1 MSSAAESADPGKL
14 EEQANSARDQVDQTL
29 DALERRFSVKRKV
42 HQATDALG
50 AAATRVSKTVSPS
63 ITSMIRFDHTHVLA
77 AFRRYR
83 TRLSPSRKRALV
95 ANVCLALEIHG
106 QLEEEI
112 FYPALLEAGAS
123 AEELDKCVSEHDETR
138 ELIDKLR
145 ALEPRD
151 AEFDQTFMLMVRNV
165 LHHVA
170 DEETMLIPLAESAL
184 RDQLGELGWRMTTRR
199 MQLLRPHAREAL
211 TTTAMTFPVLTGLT
225 VAGVLTAAFL
235 IVKGVTAAAR
245 D

>member
-1 MSSAAESADPGKL
+1 MSSAGESTDPGIL
-14 EEQANSARDQVDQTL
+14 EEQANATRDRVDQTL
-29 DALERRFSVKRKV
+29 DALERRFSVKRR
-42 HQATDALG
+42 ANDAAEAIG
-50 AAATRVSKTVSPS
+50 AAATRVSRTVSPG
-63 ITSMIRFDHTHVLA
+63 ITAMIRLDHTHVLA

-83 TRLSPSRKRALV
+83 TGLSPGRKRALV
-95 ANVCLALEIHG
+95 ANVCLALEIHA

-112 FYPALLEAGAS
+112 FYPALLEAGAN
-123 AEELDKCVSEHDETR
+123 AAELDKSVSEHDEAR

-170 DEETMLIPLAESAL
+170 DEETILIPLAQSAL
-184 RDQLGELGWRMTTRR
+184 KDQLGELGWRMTTRR
-199 MQLLRPHAREAL
+199 MELLRPHAREAL
-211 TTTAMTFPVLTGLT
+211 TTTAMTFPILTGMT
-225 VAGVLTAAFL
+225 VAGVLTAAWL
-235 IVKGVTAAAR
+235 VLRGVTAR

>member
-1 MSSAAESADPGKL
+1 
-14 EEQANSARDQVDQTL
+14 
-29 DALERRFSVKRKV
+29 
-42 HQATDALG
+42 
-50 AAATRVSKTVSPS
+50 
-63 ITSMIRFDHTHVLA
+63 
-77 AFRRYR
+77 
-83 TRLSPSRKRALV
+83 
-95 ANVCLALEIHG
+95 
-106 QLEEEI
+106 
-112 FYPALLEAGAS
+112 
-123 AEELDKCVSEHDETR
+123 
-138 ELIDKLR
+138 
-145 ALEPRD
+145 
-151 AEFDQTFMLMVRNV
+151 MLMVRNV